1 MIPLSTENTIM
12 TIKGFQFEALNGRV
26 KGGAVIDFS
35 VPSL

>member
-12 TIKGFQFEALNGRV
+12 TIKEFHFEALFWRV